1 MMPLQCWL
9 IANIFATN
17 DIHLIVAPII
27 VTISTMAFIRI
38 IHVMAG
44 VAWFGAVVTVN
55 TVLIPYLLSIEI
67 GNRREV
73 LTTLFPRIF
82 RLASVLSLAAVL
94 TGSALLYLMIG
105 TEISILWESQWGL
118 YILIGGTLATIL
130 TVFHFIIEERLE
142 KPLGAILDDW
152 KNSDIEVATKF
163 LRVVPRVGL
172 VVISTV
178 LLLMIFASHGYYP

>member
-1 MMPLQCWL
+1 MTLMPLQCWL

-94 TGSALLYLMIG
+94 TGSALLCLYLTIFIPPSDLAMFLAVFVIY
-105 TEISILWESQWGL
+105 L
-118 YILIGGTLATIL
+118 YRYLTI
-130 TVFHFIIEERLE
+130 F
-142 KPLGAILDDW
+142 KPL
-152 KNSDIEVATKF
+152 S
-163 LRVVPRVGL
+163 
-172 VVISTV
+172 
-178 LLLMIFASHGYYP
+178 